1 MIMDVLYYIILLP
14 IAAGIIL
21 FLLPERV
28 KAIKALFALIVSIIV
43 LYLGFIVYGYE
54 SQTVQLSL
62 VAETAARGSLFHQL
76 LVGAGQYITLNIDPL
91 SQLITLFVGGFAVV
105 IALYS
110 SRAIHR
116 KKEVYHFFSFF
127 LVTLGC
133 AMGAVLADN
142 FLLFILFWG
151 ILGFTLYKLIKGH
164 DEKSSA
170 AAKKTLI
177 MIGASD
183 GIMILGIAI
192 IWQLTGTWNMSELD
206 LSTSSSLEIWA
217 FLTLIVGSFTKAGAF
232 PFHTWVP
239 DFSRNAPAASTAYL
253 PASLDKLLGIYFL
266 ARICVDLFR
275 VNSWLTLIL
284 LIVAVLTILIA
295 VMMALVQHNF
305 KRLLGFHAVSQV
317 GYMILGIA
325 IATPLGIAA
334 GLFHMINNALYK
346 SGLFLTAGSIQDK
359 TGQEDLDEVGGL
371 SSRMPVTFFSALV
384 FALAIS
390 GIPPLNGFASKW
402 MIYQGIIDFGHG
414 SGIAS
419 QLWIVWL
426 AGAVLGSAL
435 TLASFIKF
443 ISGIFLGRRPEAFD
457 NLREVNFLMWL
468 PKLLLAIVCIG
479 FGVFATN
486 WVVPGLFEAY
496 TGPFDFVGVW
506 QSTTVSILV
515 LVYIVLGVL
524 IYLVG
529 NIKNMRRADSFIGGE
544 AIQDQAGFQ
553 VTGFYN
559 TIREMRPLKDLYE
572 IASRRWFDLYE
583 LLKKLFYALH
593 LLFSKAHTGVMT
605 AYVIWIFAG
614 FIIIMLLLL

>member
-1 MIMDVLYYIILLP
+1 MDVLYYIILLP
-14 IAAGIIL
+14 IVAGIIL
-21 FLLPERV
+21 FLLPERL

-43 LYLGFIVYGYE
+43 LYLGFVVYGYQP
-54 SQTVQLSL
+54 QTIQLSL
-62 VAETAARGSLFHQL
+62 VSENAADGSLVHQL
-76 LVGAGQYITLNIDPL
+76 LVGAGEYLTLNIDPL

-105 IALYS
+105 IAIYA
-110 SRAIHR
+110 SRSVHR
-116 KKEVYHFFSFF
+116 GKKIYHFYPFF
-127 LVTLGC
+127 LITLGC
-133 AMGAVLADN
+133 SIGAVMADN
-142 FLLFILFWG
+142 LLLFILFWG

-183 GIMILGIAI
+183 GIMILGIAM

-206 LSTSSSLEIWA
+206 LATSSSLEIWA
-217 FLTLIVGSFTKAGAF
+217 FLTLMIGSFTKAGAF
-232 PFHTWVP
+232 PFHTWIP

-266 ARICVDLFR
+266 ARICVDLFKL
-275 VNSWLTLIL
+275 NSWLTLIL
-284 LIVAVLTILIA
+284 LIIAVLTIIIA

-346 SGLFLTAGSIQDK
+346 SGLFLTAGSIQDN

-371 SSRMPVTFFSALV
+371 SSRMPVTFFSALI

-402 MIYQGIIDFGHG
+402 MIYQGIIDFGQG

-426 AGAVLGSAL
+426 ALAVLGSAL

-443 ISGIFLGRRPEAFD
+443 ISGIFLGRRKEAFD
-457 NLREVNFLMWL
+457 KLGEVNFLMWF
-468 PKLLLAIVCIG
+468 PKLLLAIVCIA

-486 WVVPGLFEAY
+486 WVVPNLFQPY
-496 TGPFDFVGVW
+496 TGSIAFPGIW
-506 QSTTVSILV
+506 QSTTVSFL
-515 LVYIVLGVL
+515 VL
-524 IYLVG
+524 IYIILGILIYLAG
-529 NIKNMRRADSFIGGE
+529 NIRKMRTADAFIGGE
-544 AIQDQAGFQ
+544 TLHESAGFQ
-553 VTGFYN
+553 VTEFYN
-559 TIREMRPLKDLYE
+559 TIREMQPLKSLYE
-572 IASRRWFDLYE
+572 KASKKWFDIYE
-583 LLKKLFYALH
+583 LLKKFFYGLH
-593 LLFSKAHTGVMT
+593 LVFSRVHTGVMT

-614 FIIIMLLLL
+614 FIIILLLLL